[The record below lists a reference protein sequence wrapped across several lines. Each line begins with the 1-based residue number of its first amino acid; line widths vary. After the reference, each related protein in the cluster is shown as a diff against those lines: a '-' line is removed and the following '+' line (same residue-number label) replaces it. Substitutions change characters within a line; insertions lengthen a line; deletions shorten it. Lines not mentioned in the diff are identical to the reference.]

1 MTFEQAILTLL
12 AAIAVGSV
20 VIAVAAVRVGSL
32 AERVPDPEVRR
43 RTNNRAAGE
52 ASKRRAS

>member
-1 MTFEQAILTLL
+1 MTALL
-12 AAIAVGSV
+12 AFLAAVAVGSV

-32 AERVPDPEVRR
+32 SEHCPDPEVRR
-43 RTNNRAAGE
+43 RANNLAAIE

>member
-1 MTFEQAILTLL
+1 MTALLALL

-32 AERVPDPEVRR
+32 SERRPDPEGRR
-43 RTNNRAAGE
+43 RANNLAAGE

>member
-1 MTFEQAILTLL
+1 MTALIAFL

-32 AERVPDPEVRR
+32 SERRSAPEVRR
-43 RTNNRAAGE
+43 RANNLAAVE

>member
-1 MTFEQAILTLL
+1 MSALLALL

-32 AERVPDPEVRR
+32 SDRRPVDPEARR
-43 RTNNRAAGE
+43 RTNNLGAIE
-52 ASKRRAS
+52 ASRRRAS